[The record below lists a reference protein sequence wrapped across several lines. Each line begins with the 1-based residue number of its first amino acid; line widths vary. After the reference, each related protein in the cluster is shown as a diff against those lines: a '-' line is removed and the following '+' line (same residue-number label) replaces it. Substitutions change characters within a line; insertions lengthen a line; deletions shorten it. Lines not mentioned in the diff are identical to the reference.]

1 MVLAKS
7 EQEQDHDDDDDDDD
21 EDEDEDDD
29 DDDDDDDDTAARAA
43 GERGAY
49 EEQLLQSRGLVHRWS
64 ELRGASHILCV
75 ARCTTMF

>member
-7 EQEQDHDDDDDDDD
+7 EQEQDHDDDDD
-21 EDEDEDDD
+21 DEDEDDD

-49 EEQLLQSRGLVHRWS
+49 EEHLLQSRGLVHRWS
-64 ELRGASHILCV
+64 ELCGASHMLCV
-75 ARCTTMF
+75 ARCTSMF